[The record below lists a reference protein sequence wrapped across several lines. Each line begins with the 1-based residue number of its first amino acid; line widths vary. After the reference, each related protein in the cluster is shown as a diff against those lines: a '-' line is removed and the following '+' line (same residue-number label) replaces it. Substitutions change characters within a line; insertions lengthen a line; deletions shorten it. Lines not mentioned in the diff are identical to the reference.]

1 MKLGILDRCVEGAD
15 RPPGR
20 AALVRSSSQ
29 HDGPTA
35 QRPQEASMKQDLRLF
50 SDKLDRLTFSTYF
63 LGAVVPL
70 LCLAVVVERFALP
83 AVSES
88 NQSLALIGLLACT
101 ALLSLGS
108 FLLLRSATRRSLA
121 RMDRDNHRL
130 TSLLRVS
137 SRLSSVQHVTDATDT
152 AAQCALEQT
161 HGSAAYLMLKGA
173 ENPQPTLAAAAGEEA
188 AKLYEAIGT
197 HLAPLVT
204 LAMEGSRPALSE
216 AGTVEDFSAVAVPL
230 PGERGPIGALVAVR
244 KAPGRGFVPE
254 EIDGLATLAGLAA
267 VALHNGDLRD
277 AQRNFFS
284 HVTDMLV
291 TALDAHLGFNQGHGE
306 RVAQL
311 ANHMGRALGMGDED
325 LQRLHFAALLHDIG
339 MLKLDRN
346 QQMNRR
352 TCDKHTVL
360 GSRMLGRI
368 RLWKEI
374 APIVHHH
381 HEWFDGSGYPD
392 GSAGEEIPLEARIIA
407 LCDAWDSM
415 TSENSYKPAATRR
428 EASDEIAACAG
439 TQFDPELVRTFLA
452 LVDKGE
458 I

>member
-1 MKLGILDRCVEGAD
+1 MK
-15 RPPGR
+15 
-20 AALVRSSSQ
+20 
-29 HDGPTA
+29 
-35 QRPQEASMKQDLRLF
+35 LF

-70 LCLAVVVERFALP
+70 LSLAVVVERFALP
-83 AVSES
+83 AVRERD
-88 NQSLALIGLLACT
+88 QSLALIGLVACA

-108 FLLLRSATRRSLA
+108 FLVLRGATRRSLA

-137 SRLSSVQHVTDATDT
+137 SRLAGVQHVTEATDT

-161 HGSAAYLMLKGA
+161 HATAAYLMVAGE
-173 ENPQPTLAAAAGEEA
+173 ENPQPTVAAAAGQGA
-188 AKLYEAIGT
+188 TKLYEAIGT
-197 HLAPLVT
+197 HLVPLVG
-204 LAMEGSRPALSE
+204 LAIEGSRPALSE

-230 PGERGPIGALVAVR
+230 PGERAAIGALVAVR
-244 KAPGRGFVPE
+244 KAPGRSFVPE
-254 EIDGLATLAGLAA
+254 EIDGLSTLAGLAA

-277 AQRNFFS
+277 SQRNFFS

-291 TALDAHLGFNQGHGE
+291 MALDAHLGFNQGHGE

-311 ANHMGRALGMGDED
+311 ANRMGRALGFDDVCM
-325 LQRLHFAALLHDIG
+325 QRLHFAALLHDIG

-346 QQMNRR
+346 QQMNPR
-352 TCDKHTVL
+352 TCDKHSAL

-368 RLWKEI
+368 RLWKDI

-381 HEWFDGSGYPD
+381 HEWFDGSGYPE
-392 GSAGEEIPLEARIIA
+392 GAAGEAIPLEARIIA

-415 TSENSYKPAATRR
+415 TSNTSYKPAATRR
-428 EASDEIAACAG
+428 EAADEVAACAG